1 MLEFKKEFVE
11 KLENNIKMLMEDYE
25 TAISFD
31 EDGLQELANYMSIY
45 MNINTVLTQRSQL
58 EMMRQS
64 QKAMEN
70 IDFSKIDVGKVLGR
84 LAGK

>member
-11 KLENNIKMLMEDYE
+11 KLENDIKVLMEDYG
-25 TAISFD
+25 TDSFNI
-31 EDGLQELANYMSIY
+31 DGLQELANRMSIY